1 MMREEILE
9 RAASA
14 GTPEE
19 GRVILREC
27 VQAAALRSLHESG
40 AFDSVCLSGETARRF
55 AEGAPEYAADL
66 EFRVVDKKGRKP
78 GAMPGYKPER
88 WLFAAKRRLGFMG
101 LDAGIAFARKASSHA
116 GWFRLPGLLV
126 EAGLADSASETIGF
140 RIVIDIAPIDASTCM
155 VKLVDAAGESFAVR
169 YRYP

>member
-9 RAASA
+9 RAVSA
-14 GTPEE
+14 GSREE
-19 GRVILREC
+19 GRAILREC
-27 VQAAALRSLHESG
+27 VQAATLRSLHESG
-40 AFDSVCLSGETARRF
+40 AFDSVCLSGEAAHRF
-55 AEGAPEYAADL
+55 AEGSPEYAADL
-66 EFRVVDKKGRKP
+66 EFRLVDKKGRKP
-78 GAMPGYKPER
+78 GTKPAYKPER

-116 GWFRLPGLLV
+116 GWIRVPGLLA
-126 EAGLADSASETIGF
+126 EAGLADSASETVGF
-140 RIVIDIAPIDASTCM
+140 RIVIDIAPVDASTCA